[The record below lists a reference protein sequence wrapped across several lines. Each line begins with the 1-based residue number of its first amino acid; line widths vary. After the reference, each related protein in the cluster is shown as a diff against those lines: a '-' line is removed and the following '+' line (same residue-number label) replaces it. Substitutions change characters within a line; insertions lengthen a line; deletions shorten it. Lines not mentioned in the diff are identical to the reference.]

1 MTATRVGREPGRV
14 PSRLPMRIDV
24 SNLRRTFRVT
34 ERDPGLT
41 AALRSIYSRSHRDIV
56 AVDGISFS
64 VEPGEIVGFLGPNG
78 AGKTTTL
85 KVIAGLLT
93 PTEGQVRVGDF
104 VPSERDPNYLLRLGF
119 VMGQRHQLH
128 FDLPVGDGLD
138 VRRVLYGMG
147 ADEYL
152 ESRRELTELLG
163 LAEFIDQP
171 VRKLSLGQRMRS
183 ELAAALLHR
192 PSVVLLDEPTL
203 GLDFEAQNQI
213 RRFVAQYVSRHRAT
227 VILTSHYLA
236 DVTALCERVIA
247 ISHGSLKY
255 DGSLNGLA
263 SRAGTNKRI
272 ELRLRTPLQRHEV
285 AHFGAVVELRHDRA
299 VVEVE
304 RDRTGDMVNRA
315 LQSDAIENVNLSD
328 LPLEDALAD
337 IYGGDPE

>member
-1 MTATRVGREPGRV
+1 
-14 PSRLPMRIDV
+14 MRIDV
-24 SNLRRTFRVT
+24 SNLRRTFQITDR
-34 ERDPGLT
+34 EPGLR
-41 AALRSIYSRSHRDIV
+41 AALRSVFSRSYKEIV
-56 AVDGISFS
+56 AVDDISFS
-64 VEPGEIVGFLGPNG
+64 VDPGEIVGFLGPNG

-93 PTEGQVRVGDF
+93 PTKGAVRVGDF
-104 VPSERDPNYLLRLGF
+104 TPADRDPNYLLRLGF

-138 VRRVLYGMG
+138 VRRVLYGMDT
-147 ADEYL
+147 DEYK
-152 ESRRELTELLG
+152 ESRAELTDLLG

-203 GLDFEAQNQI
+203 GLDFEAQNEI
-213 RRFVAQYVSRHRAT
+213 RRFIAEYVSRHRAA
-227 VILTSHYLA
+227 VILTSHYLT

-247 ISHGSLKY
+247 ISHGALKY
-255 DGSLNGLA
+255 DGSLAALA

-285 AHFGAVVELRHDRA
+285 AQFGAVVELRHDRA

-304 RDRTGDMVNRA
+304 RDLTGDMVNRA
-315 LQSDAIENVNLSD
+315 LQSEAIENVNLSD

-337 IYGGDPE
+337 IYGGVPE